1 MSRETLIDLLYLFS
15 ATTFVL
21 ALKGL
26 GSPKRAR
33 YGNMVA
39 AFGMIVAVVATF
51 FKYVDGHPLHHVW
64 LILLAMLIGV
74 LIAVPVARFVK
85 MTAMPQLVAIFNGV
99 GGGAACL
106 VSITE
111 FVHIKAS
118 HPATY
123 VILEVLLGV
132 LIGTVSFSGS
142 AIAFAKLQELMTGR
156 PVTYPA
162 QQVINAAIGAIVNL
176 LLLAWIWHLRARPEA
191 QWRKREI
198 SSKER
203 RSEKLQVVLAIVTLL
218 LVGLET
224 WTHTLVHRK
233 APAPP
238 AVSQTFSH
246 SENAQHEYAA
256 TRV

>member
-33 YGNMVA
+33 LGNMVA
-39 AFGMIVAVVATF
+39 AFGMIVAVGATF
-51 FKYVDGHPLHHVW
+51 FKYVDGHALHHVG
-64 LILLAMLIGV
+64 LIALAMVIGFIV
-74 LIAVPVARFVK
+74 AVPTARYVQ

-99 GGGAACL
+99 GGGAASL

-111 FVHIKAS
+111 FVHVKAT

-123 VILEVLLGV
+123 VALEVLLGV

-156 PVTYPA
+156 PITYPG
-162 QQVINAAIGAIVNL
+162 QQILNGVFGLGALALIVAILIQGSTAL
-176 LLLAWIWHLRARPEA
+176 LWILLILAF
-191 QWRKREI
+191 
-198 SSKER
+198 
-203 RSEKLQVVLAIVTLL
+203 VLGVAFVL
-218 LVGLET
+218 
-224 WTHTLVHRK
+224 
-233 APAPP
+233 P
-238 AVSQTFSH
+238 
-246 SENAQHEYAA
+246 
-256 TRV
+256 

>member
-1 MSRETLIDLLYLFS
+1 MSRETFIDLLYLFS
-15 ATTFVL
+15 ATTFVV

-39 AFGMIVAVVATF
+39 AFGMLVAVVATF
-51 FKYVDGHPLHHVW
+51 FKYVDGHPLHHVG

-123 VILEVLLGV
+123 VILVGSMLVLGSATTNLEEVLGFLAV
-132 LIGTVSFSGS
+132 
-142 AIAFAKLQELMTGR
+142 
-156 PVTYPA
+156 
-162 QQVINAAIGAIVNL
+162 
-176 LLLAWIWHLRARPEA
+176 LLATLNVVGGFVVTDRMLEMFKTKPTKSVEKKTDEVA
-191 QWRKREI
+191 Q
-198 SSKER
+198 
-203 RSEKLQVVLAIVTLL
+203 
-218 LVGLET
+218 
-224 WTHTLVHRK
+224 
-233 APAPP
+233 
-238 AVSQTFSH
+238 
-246 SENAQHEYAA
+246 
-256 TRV
+256 